1 MIKEAMDFMETNK
14 RRIFIITFIVSLI
27 TFPLVTFYYPI
38 TNRLSSNFNVQIN
51 NNSNIE
57 LKQIAIKGSV
67 DKEDILQFSLAKGEI
82 SEYKLVK
89 DKLTEN
95 TSYII
100 QCDVDGRVYESEM
113 ISYSEKYEC
122 SNIMVLIKNLED
134 GQIKF
139 VVYKGNSKLK
149 FGDREP

>member
-1 MIKEAMDFMETNK
+1 M
-14 RRIFIITFIVSLI
+14 VSLI

-82 SEYKLVK
+82 SKYKLVK

-100 QCDVDGRVYESEM
+100 QCDVDGRVYESEI
-113 ISYSEKYEC
+113 ISYS
-122 SNIMVLIKNLED
+122 
-134 GQIKF
+134 
-139 VVYKGNSKLK
+139 
-149 FGDREP
+149 